1 MKISRQDMLRGPLFS
16 GVISYAVP
24 IILTSVLQLLFNTMD
39 IVVVGRFCGSISVAA
54 VSNTSELINLITTLF
69 IGLSVGTG
77 VSVAHAL
84 GGRQEQ
90 TVHKIVHTALPLAVI
105 SGFILTAVGVIYS
118 DFFLELM
125 NTPENVLPL
134 SGIYMKIYFAGVT
147 FSMIYNFSASI
158 LRAAGDTKG
167 PLVYLLIAGVVNV
180 VLNMVFV
187 TVFHMDVAGVALAT
201 IISQGVSAV
210 LVVAALM
217 RRTDAC
223 KLSLKRIRCYGPQL
237 IKMIKLGLPAGL
249 QGALFGISNVI
260 VQSFIN
266 SFGDVLMSG
275 NGAAANIEGFIY
287 FAFHAFYETAVNYTG
302 QNAGAN
308 QYKRIRK
315 IYATCLGL
323 SLIITLGLSLLVY
336 VFGRQLLGIYI
347 TDSPEAIEHGM
358 VRLGCVCLLYFLCT
372 PQHITTGVLRG
383 MGASLSPMLISV
395 LGICGFRL
403 AWIYTVFQIPQYHT
417 PQCLYLSYVVSWIIT
432 FVILFIA
439 FLLVY
444 RKRVKQSMMHLK

>member
-1 MKISRQDMLRGPLFS
+1 MKKSQQDMLQGPLFS
-16 GVISYAVP
+16 GIISYAVP

-54 VSNTSELINLITTLF
+54 VSNTAELINLITTLF

-84 GGRQEQ
+84 GGHQEQ

-105 SGFILTAVGVIYS
+105 SGFILTAVGVMYADS
-118 DFFLELM
+118 FLKLM

-134 SGIYMKIYFAGVT
+134 SGIYMKIYFAGIT

-167 PLVYLLIAGVVNV
+167 PLVYLLVAGVINV
-180 VLNMVFV
+180 ALNVVFV
-187 TVFHMDVAGVALAT
+187 TIFHMDVAGVALAT
-201 IISQGVSAV
+201 IISQGVSAA

-223 KLSLKRIRCYGPQL
+223 KLMLNRIRLYKPQL
-237 IKMIKLGLPAGL
+237 LKMIKLGLPAGL

-260 VQSFIN
+260 IQSSIN

-275 NGAAANIEGFIY
+275 NGAAANIEGFIF
-287 FAFHAFYETAVNYTG
+287 FAFNAFYETAVNYTG

-308 QYKRIRK
+308 QYNRIRK
-315 IYATCLGL
+315 IYAICLVC
-323 SLIITLGLSLLVY
+323 SLTITLGLSLLVY
-336 VFGRQLLGIYI
+336 GFGRQLLGIYI

-358 VRLGCVCLLYFLCT
+358 VRLGYVCLLYFLCT

-432 FVILFIA
+432 FIILLVA
-439 FLLVY
+439 FLTVY

>member
-1 MKISRQDMLRGPLFS
+1 MKKSQQDMLQGPLFS
-16 GVISYAVP
+16 GIISYAVP

-54 VSNTSELINLITTLF
+54 VSNTAELINLITTLF

-84 GGRQEQ
+84 GGHQEQ

-105 SGFILTAVGVIYS
+105 SGFILTAVGVMYADS
-118 DFFLELM
+118 FLKLM

-134 SGIYMKIYFAGVT
+134 SGIYMKIYFAGIT

-167 PLVYLLIAGVVNV
+167 PLVYLLVAGVINV
-180 VLNMVFV
+180 ALNVVFV
-187 TVFHMDVAGVALAT
+187 TIFHMDVAGVALAT
-201 IISQGVSAV
+201 IISQGVSAA

-223 KLSLKRIRCYGPQL
+223 KLMLNRIRLYKPQL
-237 IKMIKLGLPAGL
+237 LKMIKLGLPAGL

-260 VQSFIN
+260 IQSSIN

-275 NGAAANIEGFIY
+275 NGAAANIEGFIF
-287 FAFHAFYETAVNYTG
+287 FAFNAFYETAVNYTG

-308 QYKRIRK
+308 QYNRIRK
-315 IYATCLGL
+315 IYAICLVC
-323 SLIITLGLSLLVY
+323 SLTITLGLSLLVY
-336 VFGRQLLGIYI
+336 GFGRQLLGIYI

-358 VRLGCVCLLYFLCT
+358 VRLGYVCLLYFLCT

-432 FVILFIA
+432 FIILLVA
-439 FLLVY
+439 FLAVY